1 MAKFE
6 MEIPADMIKAFE
18 RLNGETK
25 SMMGEMTK
33 AGAEQVMEE
42 IKANV
47 PESFRD
53 SDIMRC
59 LHLSKVYETPSDGG
73 INTKVAFWGYFK
85 PKKPVG
91 RAWIESRGTDKMA
104 AELVVNVFEHGRS
117 SSTFPKHPFVRKS
130 FKKKQII
137 EAMRK
142 KRNEW
147 LKANGYPDD
156 WLD

>member
-6 MEIPADMIKAFE
+6 MEVPADMIKAFE

-33 AGAEQVMEE
+33 AGAEEVLEE

-73 INTKVAFWGYFK
+73 INTKVAFWGYFT
-85 PKKPVG
+85 PKKSPG
-91 RAWIESRGTDKMA
+91 PKWIAERGTDKMA

-117 SSTFPKHPFVRKS
+117 SSDFPKHPFVRKS
-130 FKKKQII
+130 FKKKKII
-137 EAMRK
+137 EAMHK
-142 KRNEW
+142 KQNEF
-147 LKANGYPDD
+147 LESHGFPDD
-156 WLD
+156 WRV